1 MSRRYDLGSDDGLSY
16 GCRTQVAQGT
26 WSCSRTHRCSVHL
39 EAGRA
44 YRDGADELLVVESS
58 IFMPVSLTKY
68 PAGYK
73 WLVRRGVERMFINV
87 RDGAPLPNWMLLP
100 ALRC

>member
-1 MSRRYDLGSDDGLSY
+1 MMAFLTGVVRRLLKVRGRAQEHTAGL
-16 GCRTQVAQGT
+16 
-26 WSCSRTHRCSVHL
+26 VHL